1 MKAITFYKYGGPDV
15 LQMEEV
21 AKPVAGDREILVRIH
36 ATAVNSADVR
46 LRKADPWLVR
56 PFLGWFKPKINI
68 LGTVFSG
75 TVEAAGK
82 EVTKF
87 KVGDEV
93 FGTTGFKLKVYAE
106 YKAFS
111 ETDPI
116 AVKPAHLSHAEAA
129 VLPFGATTALWFL
142 QKAGIKPGQQ
152 VLIYGAS
159 GAVGSAAVQIAKH
172 FGTTVTAVCSGA
184 NKDWVKPLGADIV
197 IDYTKEDFTSRPER
211 YDIIFETV
219 GKFPSKKCLP
229 SLMEHGT
236 LILGS
241 AMLGDIAWASRVNI
255 MGKKKVIAG
264 SFKETPAL
272 VNTVAELASKGI
284 LKPII
289 DRTFPFEK
297 MAEAHRYVDTGHK
310 KGNVSITLI

>member
-1 MKAITFYKYGGPDV
+1 MKAITFYKYGGPEV

-21 AKPVAGDREILVRIH
+21 EKPVAGDQEILVRIH

-46 LRKADPWLVR
+46 LRQANPWLVR

-75 TVEAAGK
+75 TVEATGK
-82 EVTKF
+82 KVTKF
-87 KVGDEV
+87 KTGDEV

-106 YKAFS
+106 YKTFA

-116 AVKPAHLSHAEAA
+116 AIKPVNLSHTEAA

-142 QKAGIKPGQQ
+142 QKGGIKSGQQ

-159 GAVGSAAVQIAKH
+159 GAVGSAAVQLAKH
-172 FGTTVTAVCSGA
+172 FGATVTAVCSGA
-184 NKDWVKPLGADIV
+184 NREWVKSLGADTV
-197 IDYTKEDFTSRPER
+197 IDYTKEAFTNRPER

-219 GKFPSKKCLP
+219 GKYPYKKCLP
-229 SLMEHGT
+229 SLEEHGT

-241 AMLGDIAWASRVNI
+241 AMLGSLAWASRVNM

-264 SFKETPAL
+264 TFKETPEL
-272 VNTVAELASKGI
+272 VNTIAGLAAKNI
-284 LKPII
+284 LKPVI
-289 DRTFPFEK
+289 DKTFPFEQ
-297 MAEAHRYVDTGHK
+297 MADAHRYVDTGHK
-310 KGNVSITLI
+310 KGNVAITLT